1 MDGVP
6 ARLPTVAALTEPSTL
21 SALLGAEVASVALLG
36 AAGLGYSFTGNRLER
51 VEARLAG
58 GGLRRLVLKRG
69 RPAENWIA
77 RRTGDRVGREIQVLA
92 DPALAPIWALYDCPY
107 LAYAAEGGEVG
118 LLMADLADALL
129 PNRDEPLTDGEEA
142 RLVDTLAR
150 LHARFWDGRADA
162 VAAAVRPAERFG
174 LFHPA
179 RLDDPAPVFEL
190 ARRGWPAALAR
201 LPARL
206 AALLT
211 EPPERL
217 AEAGAGLPST
227 LLHGDCKVANFALL
241 GDGRI
246 AAFDWEGFAA
256 GPAPLELGYYL
267 AINAGRLAA
276 GKERLLTRYRAALE
290 GALGRPIEPD
300 LWARVEALTVLAG
313 ENLLL
318 WQKALPLLA
327 PDPPG
332 RARDEFEWWAE
343 ALARHW

>member
-6 ARLPTVAALTEPSTL
+6 ARLPTVEALTAPSTL
-21 SALLGAEVASVALLG
+21 STLLGAEVASVGMLG
-36 AAGLGYSFTGNRLER
+36 AAGLGYSYTGNRLER

-58 GGLRRLVLKRG
+58 GGVRRLVLKRN

-77 RRTGDRVGREIQVLA
+77 RRTGDSVGRESRVLA
-92 DPALAPIWALYDCPY
+92 DPALAPIWELYDCPY
-107 LAYAAEGGEVG
+107 LAYAVAGGEVG
-118 LLMADLADALL
+118 LLMTDLADGLL
-129 PNRDEPLTDGEEA
+129 PDRDEPLADDEEA
-142 RLVDTLAR
+142 RLVDALAR

-162 VAAAVRPAERFG
+162 VAGAVRPVERFG

-179 RLDDPAPVFEL
+179 RLDETAPVFEL

-206 AALLT
+206 VALLS

-217 AEAGAGLPST
+217 AEAAAGLPST

-246 AAFDWEGFAA
+246 AAFDWEAFCA

-267 AINAGRLAA
+267 AVNAGRLVE
-276 GKERLLTRYRAALE
+276 GKERLLARYRAALE
-290 GALGRPIEPD
+290 RALGRPIEPD
-300 LWARVEALTVLAG
+300 LWRRVEALTVLAG
-313 ENLLL
+313 ANLLL
-318 WQKALPLLA
+318 WQKALPLLE

-332 RARDEFEWWAE
+332 RARDEFEWWAA